1 MNPAFETAVNF
12 YQGFLIIYFCKN
24 FFRGKSNALA
34 AIVCAFSAGTFLC
47 LHEYYSIPIPDT
59 VVFLSGFAY
68 MSITK
73 RGSLPGRIL
82 CCVLLAALWI
92 ACVITFNEIFSALYG
107 TDVEALLQYDQDNR
121 IVYLLTSNVF
131 ITICSFI
138 TGRIVRRDQHVKVP
152 HVSAFLF
159 LALLISELLCSE
171 LVFAASVNAGSKTVS
186 SVPLCF
192 LMLFTLLMTLLI
204 YDYYCKTFERAVEAE
219 NEARMLIDSQKH
231 QGDLN
236 SLYHAL
242 MRTRHDMK
250 HRIAIA
256 EAMLMNESGRDNEA
270 VQKALTEGIEPIE
283 VFYTGNETIDAILTA
298 KYATARENDI
308 EFRFQPYSLQKHPLS
323 DISFGILIGNLL
335 DNAIEAV
342 KLIPEKTHERYVE
355 LGFTQKMAMFCIS
368 CVNPTIEEH
377 VEITSDH
384 ILRRRESGHGY
395 GLDSIRHTVEANNGK
410 CIISSEDQIFCVNI
424 LIPFEEDE
432 NNG

>member
-107 TDVEALLQYDQDNR
+107 TDVEALLQFDQDNR

-131 ITICSFI
+131 ITIWSFI

-159 LALLISELLCSE
+159 LALLFSELLGSE
-171 LVFAASVNAGSKTVS
+171 LVFAASVNASSKTVS

-242 MRTRHDMK
+242 MRTQHDMK

-256 EAMLMNESGRDNEA
+256 ETLLMNESGKGNEA
-270 VQKALTEGIEPIE
+270 VQKALTQGIDPVE

-298 KYATARENDI
+298 KYATVRENDI
-308 EFRFQPYSLQKHPLS
+308 EFRFQPYSLHKHPLS
-323 DISFGILIGNLL
+323 DITFGILIGNLL